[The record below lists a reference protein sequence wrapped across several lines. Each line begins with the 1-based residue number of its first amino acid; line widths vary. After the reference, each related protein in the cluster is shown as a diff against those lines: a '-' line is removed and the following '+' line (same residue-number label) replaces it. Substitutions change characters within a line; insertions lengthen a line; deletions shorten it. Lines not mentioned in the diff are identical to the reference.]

1 MDNVKKILQ
10 VHDKKNNV
18 TLFSGQRSALHIT

>member
-1 MDNVKKILQ
+1 MDNLEKILQ
-10 VHDKKNNV
+10 FHDKKNNV